1 MKPLLLGLCLSLPF
15 GFSVS
20 AAETLQIKYLPN
32 SRERFQTEQKTE
44 QVLTI
49 AGQKVETK
57 SSTFQVTEQ
66 AVGAAA
72 EDGSFELTE
81 KPVVLQSEVKLPGG
95 LAINFDSANAD
106 KPAENPLLEPLVRVL
121 RVVSQTSV
129 TFVLDADRKAKEV
142 KFPPTA
148 AELIGPEYKSLFD
161 AERRKKSFTQS
172 TGYLPDGPATVG
184 TKWERTIETDLGS
197 GQLLT
202 VVLEYELKDPI
213 EKDGR
218 RLQRIASRAKTVSY
232 SMDPNSPS
240 PLKVSQSDLKP
251 TASEGEILFDAQRGL
266 TESRKSRIRI
276 EGTLTLV
283 FNGNDLPG
291 TLDLTITDSST
302 RQPPPPKE

>member
-1 MKPLLLGLCLSLPF
+1 MKPLLLSLSLSFSF
-15 GFSVS
+15 GLSLS
-20 AAETLQIKYLPN
+20 AAETLQVKYVPN

-57 SSTFQVTEQ
+57 SSTFQVSEQ
-66 AVGAAA
+66 SIGAAA
-72 EDGSFELTE
+72 ADGSLEVVE
-81 KPVVLQSEVKLPGG
+81 KLVVLQSEVKFPGG

-121 RVVSQTSV
+121 RVVSQTPI
-129 TFVLDADRKAKEV
+129 TFVIDGDRKPKEV

-148 AELIGPEYKSLFD
+148 GELVGPEYKSFFD
-161 AERRKKSFTQS
+161 ADRRKKAFSQAL
-172 TGYLPDGPATVG
+172 GYLPDGPANVG
-184 TKWERTIETDLGS
+184 DKWERTIETDLGS
-197 GQLLT
+197 SQLLT
-202 VVLEYELKDPI
+202 VVQEYEMKEPV

-218 RLQRIASRAKTVSY
+218 RLHRIVSRAKTVTY

-251 TASEGEILFDAQRGL
+251 TASEGEILFDAVRGL
-266 TESRKSRIRI
+266 AESKKSKVRI

-291 TLDLTITDSST
+291 TLDLTISDNTT